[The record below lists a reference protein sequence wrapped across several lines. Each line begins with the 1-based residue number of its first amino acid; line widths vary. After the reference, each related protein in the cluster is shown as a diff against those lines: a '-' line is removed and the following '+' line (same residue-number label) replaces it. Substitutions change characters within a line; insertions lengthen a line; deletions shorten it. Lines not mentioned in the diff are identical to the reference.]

1 MHIEFL
7 VEELSAGAA
16 LTTIV
21 PKILGQ
27 DVTFQMHVHQ
37 GKQDLLS
44 RLTDRLK
51 GYFHWLPAD
60 WRIVVLI
67 DEDRQ
72 ECDELK
78 AQMENA
84 ARHAGLSTK
93 SRAARGGQFLVLNRI
108 AIEELEAWFFGDV
121 EALCTAYRGVPPT
134 LGAQATY
141 RDPDAIN
148 GGTWET
154 LERVLQKA
162 GYHKGGL
169 PKIAAARAISEHMIP
184 ERNQSRSFQV
194 FRDGLLQ
201 IAREDS

>member
-7 VEELSAGAA
+7 VEELSAEAA

-27 DVTFQMHVHQ
+27 DVTFRMHLHQ

-51 GYFHWLPAD
+51 GYSHWLPTD
-60 WRIVVLI
+60 WRVVVLI

-78 AQMENA
+78 AQLENA
-84 ARHAGLSTK
+84 ARQAGLSTK
-93 SRAARGGQFLVLNRI
+93 SRAARGGQIRVLNRI

-121 EALCTAYRGVPPT
+121 EALCTAYHGVPRT
-134 LGAQATY
+134 LGAKAAY

-148 GGTWET
+148 GGTWEA
-154 LERVLQKA
+154 LERVLQRA
-162 GYHKGGL
+162 GHHKGGL
-169 PKIAAARAISEHMIP
+169 AKIAAAGAISSHMNP
-184 ERNQSRSFQV
+184 ERNRSRSFQV
-194 FRDGLLQ
+194 FREGLLQ
-201 IAREDS
+201 VMRGDT

>member
-27 DVTFQMHVHQ
+27 DVTFRMHLHQ

-51 GYFHWLPAD
+51 GYSHWLPTD
-60 WRIVVLI
+60 WRVVVLI

-78 AQMENA
+78 AQLENA
-84 ARHAGLSTK
+84 ARQAGLSTK
-93 SRAARGGQFLVLNRI
+93 SRAARGGQIRVLNRI

-148 GGTWET
+148 GGTWEA
-154 LERVLQKA
+154 LERVLQRA
-162 GYHKGGL
+162 GHHKGGL
-169 PKIAAARAISEHMIP
+169 AKIAAAGAISSHMNP
-184 ERNQSRSFQV
+184 ERNRSRSFQV
-194 FRDGLLQ
+194 FREGLLQ
-201 IAREDS
+201 VMRGDT

>member
-7 VEELSAGAA
+7 VEELSAEAA

-27 DVTFQMHVHQ
+27 DVTFRMHLHQ

-51 GYFHWLPAD
+51 GYSHWLPTD
-60 WRIVVLI
+60 WRVVVLI

-78 AQMENA
+78 AQLENA
-84 ARHAGLSTK
+84 ARQAGLSTK
-93 SRAARGGQFLVLNRI
+93 SRAARGGQIRVLNRI
-108 AIEELEAWFFGDV
+108 AIEELDAWFFGDV
-121 EALCTAYRGVPPT
+121 EALCTAYHGVPRT
-134 LGAQATY
+134 LVAKAAY

-148 GGTWET
+148 GGTWEA
-154 LERVLQKA
+154 LERVLQRA
-162 GYHKGGL
+162 GHHKGGL
-169 PKIAAARAISEHMIP
+169 AKIAAAGAISSHMIP
-184 ERNQSRSFQV
+184 ERNTSKSFQV
-194 FRDGLLQ
+194 FREGLLQ
-201 IAREDS
+201 AAREDV